1 MYNNR
6 RDAARNQLRLTSQQ
20 EEQAIQAAMQRE
32 EAVRLE
38 KLAKKRALQENGTY
52 KLIKSIATISDKYFI
67 DPLLGFFLP
76 GIGDVITS
84 TFALPFLYFALFKV
98 KSINLTFA
106 LLFNILLDLLIGAI
120 PWLGDI
126 FDAFHRANLKN
137 FKLIVGY
144 IEENPQTRKEAE
156 EKAGCFFGLI
166 LLAGLICYGIYRW
179 FAGWYESHPESPN
192 PWKNIF

>member
-6 RDAARNQLRLTSQQ
+6 RDAARNQLGLTSQQ

-98 KSINLTFA
+98 KSILH
-106 LLFNILLDLLIGAI
+106 LLCSST
-120 PWLGDI
+120 
-126 FDAFHRANLKN
+126 
-137 FKLIVGY
+137 Y
-144 IEENPQTRKEAE
+144 
-156 EKAGCFFGLI
+156 C
-166 LLAGLICYGIYRW
+166 
-179 FAGWYESHPESPN
+179 
-192 PWKNIF
+192 

>member
-6 RDAARNQLRLTSQQ
+6 RDAARNQLGLTSQQ

-137 FKLIVGY
+137 FNLIVGTSKK
-144 IEENPQTRKEAE
+144 IHKRGRKQ
-156 EKAGCFFGLI
+156 KKRLDVS
-166 LLAGLICYGIYRW
+166 LV
-179 FAGWYESHPESPN
+179 
-192 PWKNIF
+192 